1 MAGSCKRKAVGDP
14 APSDDDGSIIDNTGM
29 GTSKGSIID
38 NTGMVDPGKGTSK
51 GSIIDN
57 TGMGEVAGKGGII
70 ENTGMGEVAGKGG
83 IIENTGMGEVAG
95 KGNENTDKGKAKSAH
110 NVKAKSAGV
119 PVWGCEYIV
128 KGGVAGKGGMAA
140 VPVAEY
146 TGKGGLRRGRVVYMA
161 AGNDEIWQ
169 EAMEVY
175 HREMA
180 DAGKGGMA
188 AGKGDMAAGKG
199 GINENAGKG
208 DMAADKGGKG
218 EVTGKGDMAEGKG
231 GKGDVTLPLKGD
243 GKGNFFLQPAPI
255 VGMTRPRRVA
265 VPGMPGSHLE
275 GIPEAHIWHAEAE
288 EDITDGIQPTHIQ
301 PTHII
306 QIPLNMAQG
315 NTRTHIEVAETMRD
329 STRFNGPTH
338 KHPYGNWV
346 GGGGGVE
353 NTKVYRQRIIRNFVD
368 PFSRHS
374 VFWKWP
380 FVNFQ
385 DFQNFRHFRDLS

>member
-29 GTSKGSIID
+29 
-38 NTGMVDPGKGTSK
+38 VHPGKGTSK
-51 GSIIDN
+51 GSIID
-57 TGMGEVAGKGGII
+57 
-70 ENTGMGEVAGKGG
+70 NTGMGEVAGKGG

-119 PVWGCEYIV
+119 PVWGCECMV
-128 KGGVAGKGGMAA
+128 QGGVAGKGGMAA

-146 TGKGGLRRGRVVYMA
+146 TGKGGLRGGRTVYMA
-161 AGNDEIWQ
+161 AGNDEICQ

-175 HREMA
+175 RREMA

-208 DMAADKGGKG
+208 DMAAGKGGKG
-218 EVTGKGDMAEGKG
+218 EVTGKGDMAAGKG
-231 GKGDVTLPLKGD
+231 GKGEVTLPLKDD
-243 GKGNFFLQPAPI
+243 GKGNFKGLPQSMPI

-265 VPGMPGSHLE
+265 VPGMAGAHLD
-275 GIPEAHIWHAEAE
+275 GIPQAHIWHAEAE
-288 EDITDGIQPTHIQ
+288 PDRNDTDHITIQPTHIM
-301 PTHII
+301 
-306 QIPLNMAQG
+306 QIPLDMAQG
-315 NTRTHIEVAETMRD
+315 KTLTHVEVAETMRD

-338 KHPYGNWV
+338 KNPYGNWV
-346 GGGGGVE
+346 GGGE

-380 FVNFQ
+380 FVDFQ

>member
-1 MAGSCKRKAVGDP
+1 MAGTGKRKKVGDS
-14 APSDDDGSIIDNTGM
+14 APSDDDAWMDEIITELRDGDYDDTGVVKTM
-29 GTSKGSIID
+29 TTQATITRKGEGTSKGS
-38 NTGMVDPGKGTSK
+38 
-51 GSIIDN
+51 
-57 TGMGEVAGKGGII
+57 
-70 ENTGMGEVAGKGG
+70 MGEVAGKGG

-119 PVWGCEYIV
+119 PVWGCEYIG

-188 AGKGDMAAGKG
+188 AGKGDMPAGKG

-231 GKGDVTLPLKGD
+231 AKGEVTLPLKGD

-265 VPGMPGSHLE
+265 APGMPGSHLE
-275 GIPEAHIWHAEAE
+275 GIPEAHIWHAEAQ
-288 EDITDGIQPTHIQ
+288 EDIPWEGEPDRIQ

-315 NTRTHIEVAETMRD
+315 NTRTHIEVADVQTK
-329 STRFNGPTH
+329 N
-338 KHPYGNWV
+338 HPELCGSLLAAFCLL
-346 GGGGGVE
+346 E
-353 NTKVYRQRIIRNFVD
+353 MAIRG
-368 PFSRHS
+368 FSRFSEFSSFSGFVMKSTMSREESYSIFVQDHS
-374 VFWKWP
+374 HQNRLKELAR
-380 FVNFQ
+380 VNQ
-385 DFQNFRHFRDLS
+385 VSLLLSKSYQKK

>member
-14 APSDDDGSIIDNTGM
+14 APSDDDDYEKTRSELRDEDYDYTGVQQTM
-29 GTSKGSIID
+29 TAKAQAACLERK
-38 NTGMVDPGKGTSK
+38 GKGTSK
-51 GSIIDN
+51 GSIID
-57 TGMGEVAGKGGII
+57 
-70 ENTGMGEVAGKGG
+70 NTGMGEVAGKGG

-146 TGKGGLRRGRVVYMA
+146 TGKGGLRRGRTGMA
-161 AGNDEIWQ
+161 AGNGIDEIWQ
-169 EAMEVY
+169 EAREVWQQARDVY

-208 DMAADKGGKG
+208 DMAAGKGGKG

-231 GKGDVTLPLKGD
+231 AKGEVTLPLQGD

-265 VPGMPGSHLE
+265 VPGMAGAHLD
-275 GIPEAHIWHAEAE
+275 GIPQAHIWHAEAE
-288 EDITDGIQPTHIQ
+288 PDRNDTDHITIQPTHIM
-301 PTHII
+301 
-306 QIPLNMAQG
+306 QIPLDMAQG
-315 NTRTHIEVAETMRD
+315 NTLTHVEVAETMRD

-346 GGGGGVE
+346 GGGG
-353 NTKVYRQRIIRNFVD
+353 
-368 PFSRHS
+368 
-374 VFWKWP
+374 
-380 FVNFQ
+380 
-385 DFQNFRHFRDLS
+385 

>member
-1 MAGSCKRKAVGDP
+1 
-14 APSDDDGSIIDNTGM
+14 
-29 GTSKGSIID
+29 
-38 NTGMVDPGKGTSK
+38 
-51 GSIIDN
+51 
-57 TGMGEVAGKGGII
+57 
-70 ENTGMGEVAGKGG
+70 
-83 IIENTGMGEVAG
+83 
-95 KGNENTDKGKAKSAH
+95 
-110 NVKAKSAGV
+110 
-119 PVWGCEYIV
+119 
-128 KGGVAGKGGMAA
+128 
-140 VPVAEY
+140 
-146 TGKGGLRRGRVVYMA
+146 MA
-161 AGNDEIWQ
+161 AG
-169 EAMEVY
+169 
-175 HREMA
+175 
-180 DAGKGGMA
+180 
-188 AGKGDMAAGKG
+188 
-199 GINENAGKG
+199 
-208 DMAADKGGKG
+208 KGGKG

-231 GKGDVTLPLKGD
+231 AKGEVTLPLKGD

-265 VPGMPGSHLE
+265 VQGMPGSHLE

-385 DFQNFRHFRDLS
+385 DFQNFRHFLDLS